1 MNTPF
6 FLATLTSCQE
16 AWRADKLPYVVFKTK
31 GVPQGSIL
39 EPMLFLL
46 FVNDLSDVVQHCTVN
61 LYADNT
67 TIYSTDENPVVLGA
81 RMEKDLESVANWIK
95 MNDLKMNVV
104 KTQLMVL
111 TRKGKYHMAD
121 DLELIIGNTCLV
133 KQNCG
138 SKD

>member
-1 MNTPF
+1 MNTPI

-61 LYADNT
+61 RYADDT

-81 RMEKDLESVANWIK
+81 RMEKHLESVAEWPGDECCENS
-95 MNDLKMNVV
+95 
-104 KTQLMVL
+104 
-111 TRKGKYHMAD
+111 AD
-121 DLELIIGNTCLV
+121 GTYQEREVSHGRR
-133 KQNCG
+133 
-138 SKD
+138 S